1 MNLINF
7 LYKNF
12 TNFKISLIINK
23 NEFNIYITINVLYI
37 YIYICNLQ
45 SGTLLQ
51 INMLY
56 THLLDTFTTYFTRD
70 F

>member
-1 MNLINF
+1 MF
-7 LYKNF
+7 
-12 TNFKISLIINK
+12 
-23 NEFNIYITINVLYI
+23 YI

-51 INMLY
+51 INMFY

>member
-1 MNLINF
+1 MC
-7 LYKNF
+7 
-12 TNFKISLIINK
+12 
-23 NEFNIYITINVLYI
+23 I
-37 YIYICNLQ
+37 YIYNLQ

-56 THLLDTFTTYFTRD
+56 THLLDTFTTYFARD